1 MMETTMND
9 PWAALEE
16 PSTRTP
22 RSLETREKTSRRDG
36 WKEPTLLPDPT
47 PRDGLVFK
55 WIRASARGND
65 DKVNVD
71 KRFRE
76 GWDPVRAE
84 DHPEILQEWRM
95 AQKTGIIE
103 FGGLILCTMPQEF
116 VDQRNSTYLNRAKVE
131 LTSAEEHY
139 MRDNDEIIKK
149 FKESRR
155 ATAFTD
161 KRPR

>member
-22 RSLETREKTSRRDG
+22 RSLETREKTARRDG

-55 WIRASARGND
+55 WVRASARGND

-103 FGGLILCTMPQEF
+103 FGGLMLCSMPQEY
-116 VDQRNSTYLNRAKVE
+116 VDQRNSTYLNRARVE
-131 LTSAEEHY
+131 LNSAEEHY

-161 KRPR
+161 KRSR